1 MPCSKSPSPVT
12 GQGTDPFGM
21 SCEIDS
27 ACRTGKCRKSS
38 LFPFK
43 TNRPDGK
50 IPCMG
55 MYHGAYPRGTLQN
68 SGWGAI
74 RPSHTS
80 SETERNVTTYRIT
93 NFLGRIAKT
102 GKRKKQMTKQT
113 RAPTLQAPNTNNR
126 SHLLTVARHRG
137 QSWTIRARSCVDQL
151 QEEERHPY

>member
-27 ACRTGKCRKSS
+27 ACRTGNCRTSS
-38 LFPFK
+38 WFPFK

-50 IPCMG
+50 TPCVG
-55 MYHGAYPRGTLQN
+55 CTTGRTLAGHSKIAAGARYGPPTPR
-68 SGWGAI
+68 AD
-74 RPSHTS
+74 RK
-80 SETERNVTTYRIT
+80 ENVTTYRIT
-93 NFLGRIAKT
+93 NFLGRTAKT

-126 SHLLTVARHRG
+126 SHLLTNTALESVLDYACEILRR
-137 QSWTIRARSCVDQL
+137 
-151 QEEERHPY
+151 